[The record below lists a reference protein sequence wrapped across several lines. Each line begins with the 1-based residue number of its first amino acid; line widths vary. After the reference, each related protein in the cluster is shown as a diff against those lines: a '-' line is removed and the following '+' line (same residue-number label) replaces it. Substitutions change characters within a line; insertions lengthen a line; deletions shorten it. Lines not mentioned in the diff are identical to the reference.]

1 MERRARVALVAVA
14 VVLAAGFLAS
24 SAWAGF
30 AGKELFVPGVARTT
44 GAQGSDWS
52 TTLWVTNLSAT
63 EEARVE
69 IRFLRK
75 DQANLPTPGPHTD
88 TLAPGQTKR
97 YDNVLGT
104 LFSATQTSG
113 ALWIKAD
120 RDVLVASRTFDLH
133 GPADGRESRGHSFG
147 GIPPSFGI
155 GPQET
160 TWLQGVSQNGG
171 EDFRYNFGMIETSGQ
186 GATLSVALVDA
197 EGKTTAS
204 KTYTLRAYEPKQVS
218 VSDLS
223 AVVATGNSVLRA
235 TVTSSVGRVLL
246 YGTQMPNGS
255 NDSAGFEMMFPA
267 RVLAGGSEAM
277 AADLSASAASTGT
290 AVIDKAWAIAQT
302 IALYGSYDEQ
312 TGWWTVDITL
322 RNTASAHF
330 QVQFRDSGGTP
341 SKLFNPLVTTTVL
354 TKGTAT
360 GLLGRVEYD
369 FSFAGTNLGSDNLTI
384 NGSGSVEYQGIGA
397 GYAVTNLVQPKS
409 GHYPTAGTI
418 VVTTGP
424 IVVTVSFNGTS
435 TATGTYT
442 VGLLTRQFQINLDT
456 GEVTF
461 L

>member
-1 MERRARVALVAVA
+1 MGQRVRDAMVAAGAVLAA
-14 VVLAAGFLAS
+14 VVLAS
-24 SAWAGF
+24 PAWAGF

-44 GAQGSDWS
+44 GAQGSDWY
-52 TTLWVTNLSAT
+52 TTLWVTNLSAA

-75 DQANLPTPGPHTD
+75 DRANYPVPGPQTL
-88 TLAPGQTKR
+88 TLAPGQTR
-97 YDNVLGT
+97 RFDDVLGT

-133 GPADGRESRGHSFG
+133 GPAGGRESRGHSFG
-147 GIPPSFGI
+147 GIPPSFAI
-155 GPQET
+155 GPEET

-186 GATLSVALVDA
+186 GATLSVALVDEA
-197 EGKTTAS
+197 GKTTAS
-204 KTYTLRAYEPKQVS
+204 KTYTLRAYEPKQVA
-218 VSDLS
+218 VSDLG
-223 AVVATGNSVLRA
+223 AGVATSNSVLRA
-235 TVTSSVGRVLL
+235 TVTSSGGRVIL

-267 RVLAGGSEAM
+267 RVLAGSSEAS
-277 AADLSASAASTGT
+277 AADLSASAASTAT
-290 AVIDKAWAIAQT
+290 AVIDKTWAIAQT

-312 TGWWTVDITL
+312 SGWWTVDMTL

-330 QVQFRDSGGTP
+330 QVQFRDSGGNP
-341 SKLFNPLVTTTVL
+341 SKFFNPLTVTTIL
-354 TKGTAT
+354 TRGHAT
-360 GLLGRVEYD
+360 GVLGRVEYD
-369 FSFAGTNLGSDNLTI
+369 FTVSGTQQVSPNLTV
-384 NGSGSVEYQGIGA
+384 NGSGTVEYQGVQA
-397 GYAVTNLVQPKS
+397 GYSVTGLVQPKS

-418 VVTTGP
+418 VVTSGP
-424 IVVTVSFNGTS
+424 IVVTVSFNGTNI
-435 TATGTYT
+435 ATGTCT
-442 VGLLTRQFQINLDT
+442 VGLLTRQFEINLDT